1 LLEVATAGC
10 HCLAEKPLLWPALE
24 LDIGELV
31 CAFQQRGLLL
41 QMVTQWP
48 FSLHAFSQLHGPL
61 PSSIDSFTMRLSP
74 TSIGPYMI
82 PDAAPHFI
90 SLLQALAGTGDCEEV
105 KLLSKSP
112 DELTLKCRYRQF
124 FQRRRTKS
132 RAV

>member
-1 LLEVATAGC
+1 
-10 HCLAEKPLLWPALE
+10 
-24 LDIGELV
+24 
-31 CAFQQRGLLL
+31 
-41 QMVTQWP
+41 
-48 FSLHAFSQLHGPL
+48 
-61 PSSIDSFTMRLSP
+61 
-74 TSIGPYMI
+74 MI